1 MFGDQRFRERRRGS
15 RAGPWRWNG
24 PAWVISGS
32 PPPIDLGLPGMC
44 CVIQGG
50 LWGLPQPQVSGRGGP
65 SRSPGQGALE
75 ASFPPRSSVCTSYEI
90 SVDNRP
96 HFLSTYVPGTVLM
109 VFQIS
114 SHRILTSP
122 LDGGLLLLLS
132 PFTHK
137 GIGPE
142 R

>member
-1 MFGDQRFRERRRGS
+1 M
-15 RAGPWRWNG
+15 
-24 PAWVISGS
+24 
-32 PPPIDLGLPGMC
+32 
-44 CVIQGG
+44 
-50 LWGLPQPQVSGRGGP
+50 
-65 SRSPGQGALE
+65 
-75 ASFPPRSSVCTSYEI
+75 CTSYKI

-132 PFTHK
+132 PFIHK

-142 R
+142 VKHHVQGHTASEGTELGFEPSPN